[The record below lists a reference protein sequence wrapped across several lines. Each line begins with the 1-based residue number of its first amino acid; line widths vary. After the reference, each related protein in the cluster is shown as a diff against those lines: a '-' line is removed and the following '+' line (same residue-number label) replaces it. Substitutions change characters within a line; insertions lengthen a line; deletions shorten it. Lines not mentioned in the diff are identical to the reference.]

1 MPKGLMEEEEETDM
15 MAAEADAPEEMEA
28 AEEEVG
34 EDLEAELGDE
44 EEPEGPAASLEEAV
58 SGLIADWNPQTPEG
72 EQYLQELQE
81 ALDNSAGG
89 GVEMEVTEVEG
100 GPIAPSAFGFE
111 IGMMGKEAA
120 RRAMGGDKK

>member
-1 MPKGLMEEEEETDM
+1 MPKGLMEEEEGAEM
-15 MAAEADAPEEMEA
+15 MPPEADAPEEMEA
-28 AEEEVG
+28 AEEEAG
-34 EDLEAELGDE
+34 EDLELEMGE
-44 EEPEGPAASLEEAV
+44 EEEAEGPGAPLEEAV
-58 SGLIADWNPQTPEG
+58 SGLIANWNPQTPEG

-81 ALDNSAGG
+81 ALDNSTGG
-89 GVEMEVTEVEG
+89 EVEMEVTEVEG

>member
-1 MPKGLMEEEEETDM
+1 MPKGLMEEEEEAEM
-15 MAAEADAPEEMEA
+15 MPPEADAPEGMEA
-28 AEEEVG
+28 AEEETG
-34 EDLEAELGDE
+34 EDLEMEMGDE
-44 EEPEGPAASLEEAV
+44 EEPEGGAASLEEAV
-58 SGLIADWNPQTPEG
+58 SSLITDWNPTTPEG

-89 GVEMEVTEVEG
+89 GVEMEVTEAEG

>member
-44 EEPEGPAASLEEAV
+44 EEAEGPAASLEEAV

-120 RRAMGGDKK
+120 RRAMSGDKK